1 LQKEAIYKDQASK
14 LAHLTH
20 SWMERAGL
28 PEEHALWAAER
39 QLERDIRL
47 AKIELQEPPFRL
59 T

>member
-39 QLERDIRL
+39 QIERDIRL